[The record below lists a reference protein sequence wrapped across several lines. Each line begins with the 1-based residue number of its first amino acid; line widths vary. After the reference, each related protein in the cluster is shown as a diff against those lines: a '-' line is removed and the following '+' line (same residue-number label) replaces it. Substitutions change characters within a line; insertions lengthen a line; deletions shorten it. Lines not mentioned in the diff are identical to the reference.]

1 MPLASNYRP
10 ELESSPELSKS
21 DEIQVYQELIGVLRW
36 AVELGSVDIL
46 LETLLMLTYMAMPA
60 KQRSIATVVS
70 NVRVP

>member
-21 DEIQVYQELIGVLRW
+21 DEMVYQKLIGVLRW

-46 LETLLMLTYMAMPA
+46 LETSLMST
-60 KQRSIATVVS
+60 
-70 NVRVP
+70 